1 MAHHS
6 FLRFGRRAAREAA
19 NFLEGIITMRP
30 QILIRL
36 IAAAATT
43 VILAAS
49 ASAQYGPALAAPPA
63 PGAAFTVPTQ
73 AESAKQYAHNGHL
86 ATAARGFVMQSTGQ
100 YWLSN
105 CPNGANCNNGSGS
118 ASADLGFFF
127 GPSKSSFAPCGPRVL
142 PDCGGM
148 GCGGGGCGGLG
159 CGKCRTPIFG
169 RGPCGP
175 WPQCTYDSY
184 LNH

>member
-1 MAHHS
+1 
-6 FLRFGRRAAREAA
+6 
-19 NFLEGIITMRP
+19 MRP

-63 PGAAFTVPTQ
+63 PGAVYTVPTPP
-73 AESAKQYAHNGHL
+73 ETAKHYAHNGHL

-127 GPSKSSFAPCGPRVL
+127 GPSKSFFAPCGPRVL

-148 GCGGGGCGGLG
+148 GSGCGGLG

-175 WPQCTYDSY
+175 WPLCTYDSY